1 MITLMPAPDTMYDA
15 FARRDTSFDGIF
27 FMGVRTTGIF
37 CRPGCPA
44 RTPSRANVDFY
55 RTTKEAL
62 FAGFRACKRCKPL
75 EVSGATPDWLQPL
88 LSEIQNPQARRW
100 KDEDLRTIGLE
111 PARVRRWFKQHHGMT
126 FQAFLRARR
135 VGRALA
141 TLREGESVT
150 NAAFENGYE
159 SLSAFYEAFHQ
170 LMDTT
175 PARAANTNP
184 VNFTRILTPLGAMLA
199 AARADGLC
207 LLEFTDRR
215 MIETQIKRLGR
226 KLGGSPVPGPNAVLE
241 QTQAEMDAYF
251 AGTLRDFTVPLSPAG
266 TPFQQRVWEVLRAI
280 PYGLTR
286 SYKEQAINIGQPT
299 ATRAVA
305 RANGD
310 NPIAIIVPCHRV
322 IGADGKLTGYG
333 GGLWRKQWLLDHE
346 RGDSLPLTPPLG
358 VPLAMEA

>member
-1 MITLMPAPDTMYDA
+1 MIQTALPSTETMYDA
-15 FARRDTSFDGIF
+15 VVRRDTSYDGIF
-27 FMGVRTTGIF
+27 FTAVKTTGIF

-44 RTPSRANVDFY
+44 RTPSRENVDFY
-55 RTTKEAL
+55 RSTREAM
-62 FAGFRACKRCKPL
+62 FAGFRACKRCRPL
-75 EVSGATPDWLQPL
+75 EVTGATPAWLRPL
-88 LSEIQNPQARRW
+88 LAEIESVEAGGRRW
-100 KDEDLRTIGLE
+100 KDAELRTIGLE
-111 PARVRRWFKQHHGMT
+111 PARVRRWFKQQHGMT

-150 NAAFENGYE
+150 SAAYENGYE

-175 PARAANTNP
+175 PARASNVAP
-184 VNFTRILTPLGAMLA
+184 MHFTRILTPLGAMLA
-199 AARADGLC
+199 AASDRGLS

-215 MIETQIKRLGR
+215 MIETQVKRLGR
-226 KLGGSPVPGPNAVLE
+226 KIGGSPVPGMNAVLE

-251 AGTLRDFTVPLSPAG
+251 AGTLRRFTVPLAPAG
-266 TPFQQRVWEVLRAI
+266 TEFQQRVWKMLFEI
-280 PYGLTR
+280 PYGTTR
-286 SYKEQAINIGQPT
+286 SYGEQAATIGQPT

-310 NPIAIIVPCHRV
+310 NAIAIIIPCHRV
-322 IGADGKLTGYG
+322 IGSDGKLTGYG

-346 RGDSLPLTPPLG
+346 RGGLLPLG
-358 VPLAMEA
+358 V